1 MHFARLGPTFP
12 IHFRNISTVCRR
24 ELSGNAV
31 NYWITM
37 RANTIHTPWDSFSFR
52 PFSHGWLS
60 RIVWHFKW
68 LSLFRFVSFLFL
80 LLTNSVSGFCN
91 NNGAQQQINLWPNEC
106 MRCQW
111 IPVWMPLWMPVEW
124 WVSVKTRQLKS
135 MSVCVCVGR
144 NDNRRICCYIM
155 NGLVWR
161 QQVTALSP
169 VPPFLSPPTRRPC
182 RAPFIRKC
190 SESRERETT
199 KLFNRRNN

>member
-1 MHFARLGPTFP
+1 MHFTRLGPTFP

-24 ELSGNAV
+24 ELSGNSV

-37 RANTIHTPWDSFSFR
+37 RANTIRTPWDSFSFR

-68 LSLFRFVSFLFL
+68 LTLFRFVSIVSFLFL
-80 LLTNSVSGFCN
+80 LLTNSVGGFCN

-111 IPVWMPLWMPVEW
+111 ISVWMPLWMPVEW

-169 VPPFLSPPTRRPC
+169 LSFLLPD
-182 RAPFIRKC
+182 APAQHL
-190 SESRERETT
+190 SLESAVKAERETT